1 MGPPPC
7 HEQWRLGLNWWKRG
21 IELTFRVQPLGLAIA
36 AMYAITCWAAWRVS
50 LDQFYLPAGIRLAAL
65 LVCPPRLW
73 PYLLIGEY
81 AFFAQLRYPL
91 IDEYGL
97 AWVILGS
104 AFLLPAVALVVYAH
118 RKFMTAKADGWL
130 LSVAVSAAMIATA
143 LKLGLSH
150 LLSENPS
157 SVPIAT
163 RAVRFALGDYIA
175 ILTVAPLAVL
185 WSRRH
190 AMYEWR
196 LWRSPPTL
204 AALAVML
211 GLGLVT
217 AMAPGLSDAS
227 KTSLQLTMALPVIV
241 LTCIHGWQGA
251 AIGVP
256 LLNILIAVV
265 TPTSGLLG
273 SYDERTFTTQQL
285 IAIAGTGL
293 LALGSRITRHYH
305 QRGRRDADGH
315 QIARLSRSAHMASE
329 MDLRERALD
338 LRRIADGIEV
348 SLNRTVDLLKTH
360 GHHSPALDLLL
371 TSTAHSRQFREL
383 TSMVYPTEVEHVGL
397 YLALQV
403 SGIRKSWD
411 QTHRVTS
418 PILTGDP
425 CRLSIALQ
433 LAAYRTLTEAVS
445 LLLKQ
450 EQGQIQ
456 IHARCGRLK
465 GQQGILL
472 RIALLDRDR
481 ELLVDTTRLAIERLS
496 SRAQAYGGK
505 VHCERN
511 RVRVLLLETATSNAQ
526 SSMQAAWTSRV
537 DIA

>member
-1 MGPPPC
+1 M
-7 HEQWRLGLNWWKRG
+7 NWWKRG
-21 IELTFRVQPLGLAIA
+21 IELTFRVRPLGLAIA

-50 LDQFYLPAGIRLAAL
+50 LDQFYLPAGIRVAAL

-73 PYLLIGEY
+73 SYLLIGEY

-91 IDEYGL
+91 IDDYGL

-104 AFLLPAVALVVYAH
+104 AFLLPAVALVVHAH
-118 RKFMTAKADGWL
+118 RKFMTAKADAWL
-130 LSVAVSAAMIATA
+130 LSVAVSAAVIATA

-163 RAVRFALGDYIA
+163 RAVRFVLGDYIA

-196 LWRSPPTL
+196 LWRSPPTI

-217 AMAPGLSDAS
+217 ALAPGLSDAS

-273 SYDERTFTTQQL
+273 SYDDRTFTTQQL

-305 QRGRRDADGH
+305 QRGRSDADGH
-315 QIARLSRSAHMASE
+315 QTARLSRSAHMASE

-348 SLNRTVDLLKTH
+348 SLNKTVDLLKTH
-360 GHHSPALDLLL
+360 GHHSCGAGSSSHVHRAFPPVPRIDQHGISDRSRARRALPGPAGQR
-371 TSTAHSRQFREL
+371 HSRKLGSDTQGHISHPDRGSLQIEHCIAAGGLPHAHRGRFIAAQTGTRTDPDTCSL
-383 TSMVYPTEVEHVGL
+383 WTTER
-397 YLALQV
+397 ATRNSAQNC
-403 SGIRKSWD
+403 S
-411 QTHRVTS
+411 
-418 PILTGDP
+418 TGP
-425 CRLSIALQ
+425 
-433 LAAYRTLTEAVS
+433 
-445 LLLKQ
+445 
-450 EQGQIQ
+450 
-456 IHARCGRLK
+456 
-465 GQQGILL
+465 
-472 RIALLDRDR
+472 
-481 ELLVDTTRLAIERLS
+481 
-496 SRAQAYGGK
+496 
-505 VHCERN
+505 
-511 RVRVLLLETATSNAQ
+511 
-526 SSMQAAWTSRV
+526 
-537 DIA
+537 

>member
-1 MGPPPC
+1 
-7 HEQWRLGLNWWKRG
+7 
-21 IELTFRVQPLGLAIA
+21 
-36 AMYAITCWAAWRVS
+36 
-50 LDQFYLPAGIRLAAL
+50 
-65 LVCPPRLW
+65 
-73 PYLLIGEY
+73 
-81 AFFAQLRYPL
+81 
-91 IDEYGL
+91 
-97 AWVILGS
+97 
-104 AFLLPAVALVVYAH
+104 
-118 RKFMTAKADGWL
+118 
-130 LSVAVSAAMIATA
+130 
-143 LKLGLSH
+143 
-150 LLSENPS
+150 
-157 SVPIAT
+157 
-163 RAVRFALGDYIA
+163 
-175 ILTVAPLAVL
+175 
-185 WSRRH
+185 
-190 AMYEWR
+190 
-196 LWRSPPTL
+196 
-204 AALAVML
+204 
-211 GLGLVT
+211 
-217 AMAPGLSDAS
+217 
-227 KTSLQLTMALPVIV
+227 
-241 LTCIHGWQGA
+241 
-251 AIGVP
+251 
-256 LLNILIAVV
+256 
-265 TPTSGLLG
+265 
-273 SYDERTFTTQQL
+273 
-285 IAIAGTGL
+285 
-293 LALGSRITRHYH
+293 
-305 QRGRRDADGH
+305 
-315 QIARLSRSAHMASE
+315 MASE

-348 SLNRTVDLLKTH
+348 SLNKTVDLLKTH

-371 TSTAHSRQFREL
+371 TSTTHSRQFREL

-403 SGIRKSWD
+403 SGIRESWD

>member
-1 MGPPPC
+1 M
-7 HEQWRLGLNWWKRG
+7 NWWKKG
-21 IELTFRVQPLGLAIA
+21 IELNFRVRPFGLAIA
-36 AMYAITCWAAWRVS
+36 TMYAITCWAAWRVS
-50 LDQFYLPAGIRLAAL
+50 LDQFYLPAGIRVAAL

-73 PYLLIGEY
+73 PYLLVGEY
-81 AFFAQLRYPL
+81 AYFAQLRYPL
-91 IDEYGL
+91 IEEYGL

-104 AFLLPAVALVVYAH
+104 AFLLPAVALVVHAH
-118 RKFMTAKADGWL
+118 RRFISAKTDGWL
-130 LSVAVSAAMIATA
+130 LSIAVSAALIATA

-163 RAVRFALGDYIA
+163 RAVRFVLGDYIA
-175 ILTVAPLAVL
+175 ILTVAPLAIL

-190 AMYEWR
+190 SRYEWR
-196 LWRSPPTL
+196 FWRSPPTV
-204 AALAVML
+204 AALALMLVL
-211 GLGLVT
+211 GLLT
-217 AMAPGLSDAS
+217 AMVPNLSDAS

-241 LTCIHGWQGA
+241 LTCAHGWQGA

-256 LLNILIAVV
+256 LLNILIAMV

-293 LALGSRITRHYH
+293 LALGSRISQHYH
-305 QRGRRDADGH
+305 QRARRDVDGH
-315 QIARLSRSAHMASE
+315 QAARLSRSAHMASE

-348 SLNRTVDLLKTH
+348 SLNRTADLLKTH

-397 YLALQV
+397 YVALQV
-403 SGIRKSWD
+403 SGIRESWD

-418 PILTGDP
+418 PQLAGDP
-425 CRLSIALQ
+425 CQLSIALQ
-433 LAAYRTLTEAVS
+433 LAAYRALTEAVA

-450 EQGQIQ
+450 EHGQIQ
-456 IHARCGRLK
+456 VRARCGKLK

-472 RIALLDRDR
+472 SVALLDRDR
-481 ELLVDTTRLAIERLS
+481 DLLVDTTTLAVERLS
-496 SRAQAYGGK
+496 SRAQAYGGR
-505 VHCERN
+505 VHCHRN
-511 RVRVLLLETATSNAQ
+511 RVRVLLLETAA
-526 SSMQAAWTSRV
+526 SSAYGSTQAAWGSRA